1 MKGEEGCLSFPKIYA
16 DVVRAPKVTI
26 TGFNLDGQP
35 VKMVFKGF
43 PARIIQHEFDHLNGI
58 SFVNRL
64 DEEES
69 DYVEDDLAALE
80 RKYTD
85 AKMDEAAIQKEI
97 DELLALR
104 T

>member
-1 MKGEEGCLSFPKIYA
+1 M
-16 DVVRAPKVTI
+16 
-26 TGFNLDGQP
+26 
-35 VKMVFKGF
+35 
-43 PARIIQHEFDHLNGI
+43 NGI

-64 DEEES
+64 NEEES